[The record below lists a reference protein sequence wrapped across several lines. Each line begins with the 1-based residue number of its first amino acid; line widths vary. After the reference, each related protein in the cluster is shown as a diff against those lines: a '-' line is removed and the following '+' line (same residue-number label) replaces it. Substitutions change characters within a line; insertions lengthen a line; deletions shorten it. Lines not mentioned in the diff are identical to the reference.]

1 MLELR
6 GLSLRYGAQ
15 SVLRDV
21 DLRLRPGERLGLI
34 GPSGAGKSSLLRL
47 AAGLAQRVALAR
59 ALALGPDLLMLDEP
73 FSALDPALRRQLAAN
88 CREELVRSGAA
99 LLCISHDPEELLGLV
114 DRCVL
119 VRQGSVIAIEP
130 DATGA
135 LSAVRLRA
143 LLLEA
148 GAGP

>member
-1 MLELR
+1 MVGPG
-6 GLSLRYGAQ
+6 GLDAAMQ
-15 SVLRDV
+15 SW
-21 DLRLRPGERLGLI
+21 PGEL
-34 GPSGAGKSSLLRL
+34 SGGM
-47 AAGLAQRVALAR
+47 AQRVALAR

-88 CREELVRSGAA
+88 CREELVWQRR
-99 LLCISHDPEELLGLV
+99 GLAV
-114 DRCVL
+114 HQPRPRGIAGPADRCVL

>member
-47 AAGLAQRVALAR
+47 AAGLARPSAGVLRNDFRHAVLMFQEPRLLPWRHALDNVALPLATRPPGRGRWRRNGWAGWAWMRRCSRGPASCR
-59 ALALGPDLLMLDEP
+59 AAWR
-73 FSALDPALRRQLAAN
+73 SAWPWPAPWRRDPT
-88 CREELVRSGAA
+88 C
-99 LLCISHDPEELLGLV
+99 
-114 DRCVL
+114 
-119 VRQGSVIAIEP
+119 
-130 DATGA
+130 
-135 LSAVRLRA
+135 
-143 LLLEA
+143 
-148 GAGP
+148 